1 VYGIGVCCALA
12 VCRWYS
18 QDYESF
24 YIESEAAS
32 FYTLR
37 MSPVSTGDAG
47 DAINS
52 VYLNGVASS
61 NNNPFTSKDADHDK
75 NPGNCAVMMGGGW
88 WHNSCGS
95 GRLMG
100 SPTTSTPGYY
110 WRELNAVQGQD
121 GTLSISYM
129 MAMAI

>member
-1 VYGIGVCCALA
+1 MHDITICCALA

-37 MSPVSTGDAG
+37 MSSVGTGDGG

-52 VYLNGVASS
+52 VYLNGVAFS
-61 NNNPFTSKDADHDK
+61 NNMPFASKDADHDR
-75 NPGNCAVMMGGGW
+75 NPSNCAVMYGGGW

-100 SPTTSTPGYY
+100 SPTASPPGYY
-110 WRELNAVQGQD
+110 WREMNVVQGQD
-121 GTLSISYM
+121 GALGISYM
-129 MAMAI
+129 MVMAI